1 MTNCFVLD
9 INITSMSALD
19 EKSDNGMSQEIYPEE
34 KRLCQRFQIPGATVS
49 YRKERWFS
57 PKKDFDDEFCPLQN
71 ISRGGLS
78 FSCRN
83 QLKPGTALT
92 IQISIPGEMVPL
104 SQTGEVRWS
113 ARQDNQAYPYK
124 VGVQFHPYG
133 NQKGQNY
140 PGNLVK
146 IIALEHKFAEVK
158 KKGPGEEPEADEY
171 KIEG

>member
-1 MTNCFVLD
+1 MD
-9 INITSMSALD
+9 INISNMSAPD
-19 EKSDNGMSQEIYPEE
+19 DKSGERMSQEIYPEE
-34 KRLCQRFQIPGATVS
+34 KRLCQRFMIPGATVS
-49 YRKERWFS
+49 YRKERLLGS
-57 PKKDFDDEFCPLQN
+57 RKEFDEEFCPLQN
-71 ISRGGLS
+71 ISRGGVS
-78 FSCRN
+78 FSCRSH
-83 QLKPGTALT
+83 LKPGTALT

-104 SQTGEVRWS
+104 TQLGEVRWS
-113 ARQDNQAYPYK
+113 AGQDNATFPFK

-158 KKGPGEEPEADEY
+158 KKGPGEEPESDEY

>member
-1 MTNCFVLD
+1 MEDRTRP
-9 INITSMSALD
+9 
-19 EKSDNGMSQEIYPEE
+19 EIYPAE
-34 KRLCQRFQIPGATVS
+34 KRLCQRFKIPGATVS
-49 YRKERWFS
+49 YRKERWFG
-57 PKKDFDDEFCPLQN
+57 PKKDFDEEFCPLQN

-83 QLKPGTALT
+83 NLKPGTSLT

-104 SQTGEVRWS
+104 TQLGEVRWS
-113 ARQDNQAYPYK
+113 AEQDNSAHPFK

-133 NQKGQNY
+133 EQKGQNY

-146 IIALEHKFAEVK
+146 IISLEHKFAEIK
-158 KKGPGEEPEADEY
+158 KKEPGDESESDEY